1 MSREFKEKIIITI
14 VTALIT
20 GFIGVIFQISK
31 NYIDEKSSDEI
42 IYYNENNGTNNSII
56 IHE

>member
-31 NYIDEKSSDEI
+31 I
-42 IYYNENNGTNNSII
+42 ILMKKFR
-56 IHE
+56 